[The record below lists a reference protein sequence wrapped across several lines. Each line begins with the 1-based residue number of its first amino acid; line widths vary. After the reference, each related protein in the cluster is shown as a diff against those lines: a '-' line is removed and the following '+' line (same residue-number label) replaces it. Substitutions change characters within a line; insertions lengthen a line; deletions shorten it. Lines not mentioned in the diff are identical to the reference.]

1 MKLPQKCGSYFLWR
15 KPDRQNVKK
24 KEKCYFFHLCR
35 ARIKTGKTKTAL
47 TKISAVFVINRSEAF
62 FAESARFARSCFIH
76 DRLAAADIVAIECF
90 NSFAGLFIIGHFDKT
105 ETFGSAGFPVVHDS
119 GGRNF
124 TET

>member
-47 TKISAVFVINRSEAF
+47 TKISAVFVVFSEF
-62 FAESARFARSCFIH
+62 FSGKEAP
-76 DRLAAADIVAIECF
+76 
-90 NSFAGLFIIGHFDKT
+90 AGIPCNGHKVRVPIGT
-105 ETFGSAGFPVVHDS
+105 WSWDS
-119 GGRNF
+119 
-124 TET
+124 